1 MTSLCRRR
9 SLALVPALA
18 FVVSSALAAAVP
30 VQVADRRGTPEP
42 PPRRF
47 FADTSF
53 WNQPLPARTEI
64 DPRNDHF
71 VALLKAEPSGGFGI
85 NLHKWTIPV
94 YEVDEATPRVRV
106 AKHTLTAEERKT
118 WRTERETFGHGPG
131 FDDGVP
137 IPKAAMP
144 DPEEDAHF
152 AVVDWKA
159 RRAWDTWGFRVRPD
173 GTFESNTGMTYAL
186 DGEGV
191 FRTSDFDVRDGESIH
206 FHGPSRAAGVPAIA
220 GLILYDE
227 VLAGEIRHKL
237 ACAIR
242 FPAFQ
247 EFVFPAAWTDGPV
260 KGGIPEGAMIQ
271 LDPDLDLGAFDLLPG
286 ERVVARAMQ
295 RYGMVLVDYAGGSTL
310 YGEGLWGSSTK
321 SWKGVLRDHGEGL
334 DRIGAQHYRVLR
346 LPPVTPRGDA
356 HSPAG
361 PDAPPRDAP
370 QDERGRMGP
379 GHTGGR

>member
-1 MTSLCRRR
+1 MAPLLHRR
-9 SLALVPALA
+9 SLAPLA
-18 FVVSSALAAAVP
+18 FAVSAALAAAAP
-30 VQVADRRGTPEP
+30 VQVADRPGTPGPPP

-47 FADTSF
+47 FSDTSF
-53 WNQPLPARTEI
+53 WNQPLPDRAEI
-64 DPRNDHF
+64 DPRNGHF
-71 VALLKAEPSGGFGI
+71 LALLKTEPSGGFGI

-94 YEVDEATPRVRV
+94 YEVESTTPRVHV
-106 AKHTLTAEERKT
+106 AKHTLTAEERRT
-118 WRTERETFGHGPG
+118 WQTDRETFGHGPG

-159 RRAWDTWGFRVRPD
+159 MRAWDTWGFRVRPD
-173 GTFESNTGMTYAL
+173 GSFESNTGMTYPL
-186 DGEGV
+186 DGEGA
-191 FRTSDFDVRDGESIH
+191 FRTSDFDVKDGESIH

-242 FPAFQ
+242 FPARQ

-260 KGGIPEGAMIQ
+260 VGGIPEGAVIQ
-271 LDPDLDLGAFDLLPG
+271 LDPHLDLARFDLLPG

-310 YGEGLWGSSTK
+310 YGEGLWGSKAK

-334 DRIGAQHYRVLR
+334 DRIGADHYRVLR
-346 LPPVTPRGDA
+346 LPPVTHRGDA
-356 HSPAG
+356 HSPA
-361 PDAPPRDAP
+361 APVR
-370 QDERGRMGP
+370 
-379 GHTGGR
+379 